1 LPGLLLLLAA
11 LPLGG
16 CVFNDDKRSDPGS
29 VDPGQDAW
37 DADGTLPLD
46 VGEDASPEPGMDP
59 GGDTMPFDVPPDSD
73 ATCAAVPG
81 PESVNFEVFGFPTE
95 GSDMPPWGQGVLEG
109 DGTLDAIEQTR
120 SGWRYVFQLAGGKAV
135 TVETN
140 LPQDQSIPFAVGD
153 AVHLYAR
160 QDLPWWRDVVLVL
173 WAPSGAVRFLFQ
185 DAARTGET
193 APWFDCGGGS
203 WLCPTVRMQA
213 DECPAVDGECGKR
226 QYPPVELLA
235 FGGVA
240 DSEVPVAHRQ
250 GFEGPS
256 TTNPMIRYH
265 VYEAYRIQPGTYQCA
280 DYPDAWIRASIRVL
294 TP

>member
-1 LPGLLLLLAA
+1 MALLILGAF
-11 LPLGG
+11 PQGG
-16 CVFNDDKRSDPGS
+16 CMFDDATRSDPGGLS
-29 VDPGQDAW
+29 DIGADDGGGEDTPPDAVLDTGTDPAPW
-37 DADGTLPLD
+37 DA
-46 VGEDASPEPGMDP
+46 
-59 GGDTMPFDVPPDSD
+59 PDSVEP
-73 ATCAAVPG
+73 CAAVPG

-109 DGTLDAIEQTR
+109 DGTLYAIEQTR
-120 SGWRYVFQLAGGKAV
+120 SGWRYVFQLTGGKAV

-193 APWFDCGGGS
+193 APWFDCGGGA
-203 WLCPTVRMQA
+203 WACPTIRMLA

-240 DSEVPVAHRQ
+240 SSEIPVAHRQ
-250 GFEGPS
+250 GFDGPS
-256 TTNPMIRYH
+256 PTNSMIRYH

-280 DYPDAWIRASIRVL
+280 DYPDSWIRASIRVL